1 MNLSYIR
8 LLTGK
13 SSRPRMVGMALLLG
27 VLLTIACGAERDDS
41 GQIVGAGDVE
51 VDELRLGDCF
61 DDPSPMTEQVTD
73 LRGIPCGEPHENEVY
88 HVFDLEE
95 EGSWPGG
102 DTLNSI
108 GFDECFATFEPFVG
122 APYDSS
128 RLDIGWIVPSKFGWE
143 VDDDRQILCLL
154 FDVRLEL
161 LSGSMRGSGE

>member
-1 MNLSYIR
+1 MSLSYIR
-8 LLTGK
+8 LLTEN
-13 SSRPRMVGMALLLG
+13 SPRIRMVGIAFLLG
-27 VLLTIACGAERDDS
+27 VVFFLACGAERDDS

-61 DDPSPMTEQVTD
+61 DDPSPTTEQVTD
-73 LRGIPCGEPHENEVY
+73 LRGIPCSEPHENEVY

-128 RLDIGWIVPSKFGWE
+128 RLDIGWIFPSKFGWE
-143 VDDDRQILCLL
+143 VDDDRQIMCLL
-154 FDVRLEL
+154 FDIRLEL
-161 LSGSMRGSGE
+161 LSGSMQGSGE